1 MYTYAY
7 TVSQKA
13 VPLTIIKG
21 AGNEYIPIPEGESA
35 IVADFHSYV
44 SSPKHTISI
53 PHTPTK
59 QHSNSPTTFLIIYA
73 ASALKPPIPQPT

>member
-1 MYTYAY
+1 MYTYAH

-44 SSPKHTISI
+44 SSPKNIIPI
-53 PHTPTK
+53 PHSPTK
-59 QHSNSPTTFLIIYA
+59 ILLTPYLV
-73 ASALKPPIPQPT
+73 SAPKPQTPQPT